1 MTGTNADM
9 TGPGGGNSFVTRN
22 YYETYWSSGGFCPHG
37 TISPAACRLFERY
50 VEKGSSCLDFGCG
63 DGRSSG
69 LWLRDH
75 GMRYVGVDLSENA
88 IEMAR
93 GIGLT
98 AHRVDGEDLP
108 FDSGTFDVAIAF
120 EVFEHL
126 FNPHHAAGEL
136 LRVLK
141 PGGVLL
147 GTVPNVAFWRR
158 RFELAIHGVWNPYGD
173 FLSVREPW
181 R

>member
-1 MTGTNADM
+1 
-9 TGPGGGNSFVTRN
+9 
-22 YYETYWSSGGFCPHG
+22 
-37 TISPAACRLFERY
+37 
-50 VEKGSSCLDFGCG
+50 
-63 DGRSSG
+63 
-69 LWLRDH
+69 
-75 GMRYVGVDLSENA
+75 MRYVGVDLSENA

-181 R
+181 RDPHIRFFNAVQLRRMLEKAGFSNIIVDGHEGRLMPILERLRLKRRLFSLLAVRLNVIARKPSGAAR